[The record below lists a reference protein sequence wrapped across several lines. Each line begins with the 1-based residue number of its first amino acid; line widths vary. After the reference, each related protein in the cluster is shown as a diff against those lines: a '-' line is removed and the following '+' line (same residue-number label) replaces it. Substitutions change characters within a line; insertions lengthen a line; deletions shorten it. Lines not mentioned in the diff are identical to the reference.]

1 MTCDAVLNAIEA
13 IAEGELTPDQRMA
26 AHLAT
31 CPLCAAA
38 LEAARRLDALL
49 QQRPIAAPPPQF
61 TSRTMA
67 RIRRAR
73 WRNEQVIDWTFNAAL
88 ALVAVGLALGLW
100 FILNRSGLGVVGNDA
115 MQLLDAGM
123 RTFVQRVTPS
133 LPIYALATVLLVTA
147 LGIWWWAER
156 DAPSD
161 SLFSASSRARRG

>member
-13 IAEGELTPDQRMA
+13 IAEGELTPDHRMA

-31 CPLCAAA
+31 CPLCASA
-38 LEAARRLDALL
+38 LETARRLDALL
-49 QQRPIAAPPPQF
+49 RQRPVAPPPPQF
-61 TSRTMA
+61 TPRTMA

-88 ALVAVGLALGLW
+88 ALVTVGLALGVW
-100 FILNRSGLGVVGNDA
+100 FILSASGLGYVGNDA
-115 MQLLDAGM
+115 MQLLGAGM
-123 RTFVQRVTPS
+123 RTFVERVTPS

-156 DAPSD
+156 DAPI
-161 SLFSASSRARRG
+161 